1 MNEADARETLT
12 RLSRSLFERG
22 YAVGSA
28 GNISVAVED
37 GILITP
43 TNSCLGFLEPG
54 RISKIDRAGRHL
66 SGDKPSKEVFLHQAF
81 YETRPGTGAV
91 VHLHSTYAT
100 ALSCLADIDP
110 EDAIPPLTPYVVM
123 RVGRVKLL
131 PYARPG
137 DPKLGEMI
145 RALGGSHGGVLL
157 ANHGPVVAA
166 GDLPSAVYASEE
178 LEETAKLVLMLRGLP
193 ARRLSGEQ
201 VEDLV
206 RVFANRV
213 E

>member
-1 MNEADARETLT
+1 MTEAETRETLT
-12 RLSRSLFERG
+12 LFARSLFERG

-28 GNISVAVED
+28 GNISAAVED

-43 TNSCLGFLEPG
+43 TNSCLGFLNPAT
-54 RISKIDRAGRHL
+54 ISKLDRTGRHL

-81 YETRPGTGAV
+81 YDTRPGTGAV

-100 ALSCLADIDP
+100 ALSCLEDVDP

-137 DPKLGEMI
+137 DPKLGDMI
-145 RALGGSHGGVLL
+145 RGLGGSHAAVLL

-166 GDLPSAVYASEE
+166 SDLTAAVYAAEE
-178 LEETAKLVLMLRGLP
+178 LEATAKLAVMLRGLQP
-193 ARRLSGEQ
+193 RRLTDEQ
-201 VEDLV
+201 VADLI
-206 RVFANRV
+206 RVFAAPQ
-213 E
+213 